1 MLVSLFFFL
10 CVLFFVCLSVCLSV
24 CIFCLCLCVS
34 VCLSVCLCVCLSL
47 HQGNIEAQLATLQLV
62 YEVLKKCPECFLE
75 PLVRGGV
82 PAKITSIAHLDSEAE
97 EEREGTAKVRVIG
110 RTSAVQSTTK

>member
-1 MLVSLFFFL
+1 M
-10 CVLFFVCLSVCLSV
+10 
-24 CIFCLCLCVS
+24 
-34 VCLSVCLCVCLSL
+34 SVCLCVCLSL

-82 PAKITSIAHLDSEAE
+82 PAKITSIAHLDAEAD